1 VSQLRV
7 PLELVE
13 RANAVFN
20 WGPAPTAKKP
30 ARAATRAK
38 VAAAAKATAR
48 RADLGDQ
55 ATDVVLA
62 EVPEEAL

>member
-1 VSQLRV
+1 
-7 PLELVE
+7 
-13 RANAVFN
+13 
-20 WGPAPTAKKP
+20 
-30 ARAATRAK
+30 